1 MSTKSV
7 SVHEAK
13 THLSRLLQQV
23 ISGETIVIAR
33 SGRPVARLVPIERPA
48 TPRAP
53 GNDDV
58 RLHADFDEL
67 PPTLRRAF
75 GLAGTKRRRGR

>member
-1 MSTKSV
+1 MATKLV

-33 SGRPVARLVPIERPA
+33 SGRPVARLVPIERPMTA
-48 TPRAP
+48 RSP

-58 RLHADFDEL
+58 RMHADFDEV
-67 PPTLRRAF
+67 PPTIRRAF
-75 GLAGTKRRRGR
+75 GLPAGKRRRGR